1 MCGKRPSNL
10 LQSFFIFAEYFVAK
24 KTFSR
29 ATHLQLIWCVDAACF
44 ASYKCVHLMI
54 TVKIIS
60 SEETLCWRIF
70 CRHLLAFLNF
80 STSSKLNLLDI
91 FHPTVENSKI
101 IQNHTN
107 RFNKKRRYRR
117 SHEVY
122 SHVHLR
128 TMCCILEPKN
138 PNCLCSSAYHLWYS
152 WAKNPKSVLFNPTVE
167 N

>member
-10 LQSFFIFAEYFVAK
+10 LQPFFIFAEYFVAK
-24 KTFSR
+24 KTFSK
-29 ATHLQLIWCVDAACF
+29 ATYLQLIWCVDAACF
-44 ASYKCVHLMI
+44 ALMI
-54 TVKIIS
+54 TVKTIS
-60 SEETLCWRIF
+60 YEEILCWRISQT
-70 CRHLLAFLNF
+70 LKAFLNF
-80 STSSKLNLLDI
+80 STSSKLNLSDSDI

-101 IQNHTN
+101 IQKLTN
-107 RFNKKRRYRR
+107 RFHKNRRYRR

-122 SHVHLR
+122 AHVHPR
-128 TMCCILEPKN
+128 IKCCILEPKN